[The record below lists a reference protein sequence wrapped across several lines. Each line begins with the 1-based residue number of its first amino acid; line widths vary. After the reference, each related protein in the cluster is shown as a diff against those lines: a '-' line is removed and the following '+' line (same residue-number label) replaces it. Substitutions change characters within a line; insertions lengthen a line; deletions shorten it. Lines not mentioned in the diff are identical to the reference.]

1 MHLGVGCGRKWFKVV
16 NKAEFQAQVDEGG
29 EQPITPPTMVKKP
42 TNPVNDPAITQET
55 EDVCTA
61 FATELLVTA
70 AILHTRQGARGG
82 KRASRLIKSFRKRR
96 SNVSRQQSGAGGRE
110 GSAESSGGLQA
121 PYRREVRRGVLHNES
136 RRQSRRDLS
145 GGGVAQ
151 DRGQAGEAL
160 ELQSIQEKVFEQ
172 SELLRADGRDGRAR
186 AAADA
191 ADPARS
197 GRDQGRRSCLR
208 ESDVPGSPEPGSL
221 EAAGR
226 GTVHD

>member
-1 MHLGVGCGRKWFKVV
+1 
-16 NKAEFQAQVDEGG
+16 
-29 EQPITPPTMVKKP
+29 MVKKP
-42 TNPVNDPAITQET
+42 TTPVNEPAITQEP
-55 EDVCTA
+55 EDVCPA

-70 AILHTRQGARGG
+70 AILHTRHGSG
-82 KRASRLIKSFRKRR
+82 KRAGHAVKSFRKRR
-96 SNVSRQQSGAGGRE
+96 SNVSRQQSGAGRRE
-110 GSAESSGGLQA
+110 GSPEGSGGLQA
-121 PYRREVRRGVLHNES
+121 PDRREVRRGVLHNES
-136 RRQSRRDLS
+136 RRPRGGDLS
-145 GGGVAQ
+145 GGGMAE
-151 DRGQAGEAL
+151 DRGKAGEAL
-160 ELQSIQEKVFEQ
+160 ELQSIEEKVFEQ

-208 ESDVPGSPEPGSL
+208 EPDVPGSPQPGSL